1 MGKEGTTRVKK
12 SFLNAI
18 SNSAIIIIRAVLL
31 FVVRIVFVKT
41 LGVIYLG
48 VDSLFT
54 NILLVLSIA
63 DFGVSTAI
71 NFSLYKPLADK
82 DYNKVSALM
91 TFYKKVYRLLGLI
104 VLAVGLLFI
113 PALNFII
120 HDNVPN
126 LYLYY
131 LIYLGTVVITYF
143 ISYKDTLLTAD
154 QNLYK
159 SSIIVGSTY
168 IIMYLLRIL
177 FLIILPSFLIFALI
191 QLVMIIIQRILV
203 NRYITKKYYYVDFNF
218 SEKITKNEEKTIFK
232 NIKAMFINKIG
243 NFLVSGTDNI
253 IISALPALGLTTVA
267 IYTNYYSV
275 VGTVDTIIGKGLAG
289 VTSSFGD
296 LAVNESKK
304 VQENVF
310 DIIAFI
316 SFVIFGFFAVGFL
329 FLLTP
334 LIKIC
339 FGSSFE
345 VTTSVLILICIN
357 FYLLGIIRPL
367 DVIKEATGNYYQD
380 RYVNLIQAGVN
391 IILSIILGI
400 KYGLLGVVMAT
411 MISIIILPLW
421 NRPYIAYKYI
431 FNKKPFIFY
440 LKQLMY
446 LIILLIISI
455 VLYFVLSKVVISNL
469 IISFFIKGIIITIIY
484 FILISIFFFNTKE
497 YKFFIE
503 LLLKKKKA

>member
-1 MGKEGTTRVKK
+1 MRIKK

-18 SNSAIIIIRAVLL
+18 SNSAIIVIRAILL

-41 LGVIYLG
+41 LGIIYLG

-63 DFGVSTAI
+63 DSGISTAI

-82 DYNKVSALM
+82 DYKKVSSLM
-91 TFYKKVYRLLGLI
+91 TFYKKVYRILGVS
-104 VLAVGLLFI
+104 VLAIGLLFI
-113 PALNFII
+113 PFLGIII
-120 HDNVPN
+120 HDEVDN

-131 LIYLGTVVITYF
+131 LIYLGTVVLTYF

-177 FLIILPSFLIFALI
+177 FLIIMPSFLIFALI
-191 QLVMIIIQRILV
+191 QLVMILIQRILV
-203 NRYITKKYYYVDFNF
+203 NRYITKKYDYISFN
-218 SEKITKNEEKTIFK
+218 SKERISKSDQNTIFK
-232 NIKAMFINKIG
+232 NVKAMFINKIG
-243 NFLVSGTDNI
+243 YFLVSGTDNI
-253 IISALPALGLTTVA
+253 IISALPALGLSTVA

-275 VGTVDTIIGKGLAG
+275 VGTVDNIIVKGLSG

-296 LAVNESKK
+296 LAVTESKET
-304 VQENVF
+304 QENVF
-310 DIIAFI
+310 DILAFI
-316 SFVIFGFFAVGFL
+316 SFLIFGFFAIGFL

-345 VTTSVLILICIN
+345 VSTAVLIVICLN
-357 FYLLGIIRPL
+357 FYLLGIIKPL
-367 DVIKEATGNYYQD
+367 DIIKEATGNYYQD
-380 RYVNLIQAGVN
+380 RYVNLIQATIN
-391 IILSIILGI
+391 IVLSIILG
-400 KYGLLGVVMAT
+400 KMFGLLGVVVAT
-411 MISIIILPLW
+411 MISIIVLPLW

-431 FNKKPFIFY
+431 FDKNPFKYY
-440 LKQLMY
+440 LKQLLY
-446 LIILLIISI
+446 FLVLVIISVI
-455 VLYFVLSKVVISNL
+455 LYYLLNKIIISNL
-469 IISFFIKGIIITIIY
+469 IIAFIIKGIIITIVY
-484 FILISIFFFNTKE
+484 FILISLIFFKTKE
-497 YKFFIE
+497 YKFIIE
-503 LLLKKKKA
+503 LVFDKIIKKKKLN